1 MLAAFFCVVEDAG
14 ELELEEGS
22 ELELEPEFEL
32 DDSLLESFAEEVLL
46 FPIWLQLTKI
56 KLAKAKDEKTTIV
69 FVFCFINPLFNLN
82 ARIKDSLPLI
92 LTLKQG
98 ES

>member
-14 ELELEEGS
+14 ELELEEGR

-46 FPIWLQLTKI
+46 FPFWLQLTKI